1 MCGAGNGLIFPVGH
15 STSVRLSVAL
25 SFLLYLLLCGGI
37 NMDTSTM
44 VTLIDLCLTGLANR
58 ADTLTP
64 AEQEFRKELY
74 QAYVSGRIAET
85 EA

>member
-1 MCGAGNGLIFPVGH
+1 
-15 STSVRLSVAL
+15 
-25 SFLLYLLLCGGI
+25 
-37 NMDTSTM
+37 MDTSTM